1 MNEQMDVSTGF
12 PSVTAGCP
20 RSAQLHPVSLGSW
33 YDLFITE
40 HLVCCSPHA
49 PPAVC
54 GAVRS
59 LMQLVPSLCW
69 ITLFL
74 RCLSARRIY
83 GMARLLGDFPLPSAP
98 TCYIT
103 PPPSP
108 HPSATL
114 IVCMYIYH
122 PSLSLLPSGES
133 NTGKQECRRCTGW
146 SALVAESSET
156 L

>member
-1 MNEQMDVSTGF
+1 MNKWMYLLDFQVS
-12 PSVTAGCP
+12 
-20 RSAQLHPVSLGSW
+20 QLGVPGVLSSTLSPWDPGMT
-33 YDLFITE
+33 LFITE
-40 HLVCCSPHA
+40 HLVCCSPRA

-83 GMARLLGDFPLPSAP
+83 GMARLLGDFPLPSTP